1 MKLMTMNK
9 FMNMNHMTMKY
20 YELYEPNFI
29 GSKTFHEYGW
39 YSVFLSGKSIFPW
52 KPLICFCLNFF
63 YGPKIFSRALLIFFA
78 GTIMNFF
85 MGGQISVLLA
95 ENWFS
100 LLSTHMKL
108 KFFFFRSF
116 QGQNLFFSGTFLI
129 FLVDIAYFAWTHFH
143 LYHGKKNKNHNEETM
158 DRRQWN
164 LFLGLCSVFSQ
175 AKNCLSRPIFSVFQA
190 HRQILTAIFC

>member
-39 YSVFLSGKSIFPW
+39 YSVFFAVEVYISVKATHLFLSQFFLRAKNLLSSIT
-52 KPLICFCLNFF
+52 
-63 YGPKIFSRALLIFFA
+63 YFFA

-129 FLVDIAYFAWTHFH
+129 FLVDIAYFACTHFSS
-143 LYHGKKNKNHNEETM
+143 LPREEKK
-158 DRRQWN
+158 
-164 LFLGLCSVFSQ
+164 S
-175 AKNCLSRPIFSVFQA
+175 
-190 HRQILTAIFC
+190 